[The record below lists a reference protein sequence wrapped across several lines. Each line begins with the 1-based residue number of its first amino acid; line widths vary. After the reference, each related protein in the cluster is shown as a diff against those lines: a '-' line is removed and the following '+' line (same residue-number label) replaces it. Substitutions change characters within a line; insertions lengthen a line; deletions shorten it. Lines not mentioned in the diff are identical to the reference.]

1 MKYINQLDYPDW
13 LYVTRTSMEGEAKEK
28 GKTTTIKSSGCGLC
42 SAIMVADRLLPNCEF
57 GLKEALRLA
66 YDTEAN
72 WKTGTSYAR
81 FAPAFAEKMGLKL
94 EATKDPEKLRH
105 CLRTG
110 GAAVILIDG
119 DYEGHI
125 GIFTHI
131 GHYITAINEEP
142 DGRIALLDPSYK
154 EGKFE
159 EEGRQGKVE
168 MKYGYVAVCEM
179 QVLIDETAR
188 RETPFYLFWRA

>member
-13 LYVTRTSMEGEAKEK
+13 LYITRTAMEGEAMEK
-28 GKTTTIKSSGCGLC
+28 GKTTTVKSSGCGLC

-57 GLKEALRLA
+57 GLKEALRLS
-66 YDTEAN
+66 YDVEAN

-110 GAAVILIDG
+110 GAAVVLVDG
-119 DYEGHI
+119 DHDGRI
-125 GIFTHI
+125 GVFSHI

-159 EEGRQGKVE
+159 EEGRVGKVE
-168 MKYGYVAVCEM
+168 MKNGCIAVCEM
-179 QVLIDETAR
+179 QVLIDDTAR
-188 RETPFYLFWRA
+188 RQTPFYLFWRA